1 MSLLI
6 TPSLLAADFCNLE
19 RDIRTLE
26 ENSITS
32 IHIDVMDGNFVSNL
46 AFGIDQIKAISKITN
61 MDLDVHLM
69 VNNPEKYIETLVDSG
84 AKCIT
89 VHEETCDHLYKTIHF
104 IKSFG
109 IKAGVALNPATNISN
124 LKYIN
129 ELLNKVLIMT
139 VEPGFGGQKF
149 ISNMRE
155 KISDINR
162 VKKTYGYNLDIQVD
176 GGIEIGNVSQVVECG
191 ATDIVIGSGIFKD
204 GNIRSNIEAFYEL
217 LDIKR
222 K

>member
-46 AFGIDQIKAISKITN
+46 AFGIDQIKAINKITD

-69 VNNPEKYIETLVDSG
+69 VNSPEKYIETLVDSG

-89 VHEETCDHLYKTIHF
+89 VHEEACDHLYKTIHF

-124 LKYIN
+124 LKYVN

-149 ISNMRE
+149 IFHMKE

-162 VKKTYGYNLDIQVD
+162 IKKINGYNFEIQVD
-176 GGIEIGNVSQVVECG
+176 GGIEIGNVNQVVECG
-191 ATDIVIGSGIFKD
+191 ATDIVIGSGIFQG
-204 GNIRSNIEAFYEL
+204 GNIERNIKSFYKI
-217 LDIKR
+217 LDIQ
-222 K
+222 